1 VGGVELGEVGGV
13 CTVILHSGRRFSADL
28 VVGADGINSVMRECL
43 VGHPGKP
50 TPTEGFGVQVVAPDE
65 GYDIGSRVEGVRDR
79 SGGQLLD
86 RTRCACWYFPFGS
99 CLKGANEV

>member
-13 CTVILHSGRRFSADL
+13 CTVILHDGRRFGADL
-28 VVGADGINSVMRECL
+28 DVGTDGIDSVTREFL
-43 VGHPGKP
+43 VGHPDKP
-50 TPTEGFGVQVVAPDE
+50 TPTEGFGVQVVAQDE

-86 RTRCACWYFPFGS
+86 RAGYACWYFPFRS